1 MTELSRTEDQL
12 TTADI
17 AAKNSGPTIAPELQN
32 GVVREDREREEAV
45 RPRLVGNEAARG
57 RDWNNAP
64 QRAQDPAAGTPLFS
78 DTDIGDLRTRW
89 GNVQAE
95 FVDEPRR
102 SVEAADQLVAAVMQ
116 RLAEGF
122 ANERA
127 SLEKQWDSGENASTE
142 ELRVALQRYRAFF
155 DRLLNAA

>member
-1 MTELSRTEDQL
+1 MTELRTEDQL

-17 AAKNSGPTIAPELQN
+17 AARTSSPAIAEDVQN
-32 GVVREDREREEAV
+32 GVVREDVGREEAV
-45 RPRLVGNEAARG
+45 RPKLVRNETAG
-57 RDWNNAP
+57 HDWDNTP
-64 QRAQDPAAGTPLFS
+64 QRAQDTAAGTPLFS
-78 DTDIGDLRTRW
+78 NADIGDLRSRW

-102 SVEAADQLVAAVMQ
+102 SVEAADQLVATVMQ

-142 ELRVALQRYRAFF
+142 ELRIALQRYRAFF

>member
-17 AAKNSGPTIAPELQN
+17 AARTSGPAMAPQN
-32 GVVREDREREEAV
+32 GVVREDIEREEAAS
-45 RPRLVGNEAARG
+45 PRLVRNKVAG
-57 RDWNNAP
+57 RDWENTP
-64 QRAQDPAAGTPLFS
+64 QRAQDSAPLFS

-102 SVEAADQLVAAVMQ
+102 SVEAADQLVATVMQ

-142 ELRVALQRYRAFF
+142 DLRIALQRYRAFF